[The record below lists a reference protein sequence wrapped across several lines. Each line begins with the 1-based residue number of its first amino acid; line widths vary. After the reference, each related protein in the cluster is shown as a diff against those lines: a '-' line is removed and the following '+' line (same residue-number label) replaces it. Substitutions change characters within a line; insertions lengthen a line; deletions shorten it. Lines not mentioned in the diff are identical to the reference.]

1 MGQGSFFAHHKWS
14 GATHAKM
21 KGGVRALSWWLKFW
35 VYDIKVQ
42 FPDLTWYVVS
52 VCPSCF
58 SFNSCSFLPG
68 CTLSCCLWKGLLEQR
83 GFYEWCQAAHRS
95 WERTEKG
102 IETVI
107 LLYWGV
113 SESRR
118 PWQWESIVNCPIYTC
133 KAPAWSLIIFTH
145 NLSSWQFILSVFILP
160 VQEEDLSDLPLQPF
174 SDHWQSS
181 ARAQLWEILPHFSPL
196 PFLFFHLP

>member
-1 MGQGSFFAHHKWS
+1 MGKWDRAAFLHTTNGVVQPMQRWRVEWGHCLDDWSFEFMTSRFNFQIWPGMLCQCVHLASVLTLAASFQGA
-14 GATHAKM
+14 
-21 KGGVRALSWWLKFW
+21 
-35 VYDIKVQ
+35 
-42 FPDLTWYVVS
+42 
-52 VCPSCF
+52 
-58 SFNSCSFLPG
+58 
-68 CTLSCCLWKGLLEQR
+68 LWKGLLEQR